1 MKLRNKVM
9 VILIVTVLLSM
20 VGSGIFFFQQYKS
33 AFQQSVFR
41 TIDTAAR
48 NNAETLTD
56 YLFRQHQIAEHIG
69 GLVPKEA
76 IEYKDYLWIESYFGD
91 HFKDFT
97 FFNNGFFFLDK
108 HGVLLADYP
117 PHPEL
122 RGKDF
127 SYRRYFQRT
136 MEAKKG
142 VIGQPYRSARTGKG
156 VLTFTS
162 YVTAND
168 GTPLGVVGC
177 STRLEEDKILNELT
191 ARSIGEKGYS
201 YVYDKSRLM
210 ILHPRSERML
220 TRDVP
225 LGANHLFD
233 KAIEGFEGV
242 GETVN
247 SKGMKMLVAYRQV
260 PGVDWI
266 VASQLPAD
274 EAYAPLWKSQKI
286 FILFIVLG
294 SFVAAFIGLFFVR
307 RSLRELEVLER
318 VTAELAIPETSA
330 VDIKASLHYE
340 TDKLEPFIGHPEF
353 GALARTIAEL
363 YEKLGLS
370 LAESQQVTSELDAAY
385 QQLKATQSQILQ
397 QEKMAS
403 VGQLAAGVAHEIN
416 NPMGFITSNLSSLK
430 RYQDKLATYIEQ
442 LEGWLQGE
450 GSEEILAQL
459 KEFKKKQK
467 IAYVLEDIN
476 DLIEESNEGAV
487 RVRDIVQN
495 LKSFSRVDQT
505 EFTLADI
512 NECLESTLAI
522 AMNEIKYKATVEK
535 DFAELPQLPCYPQ
548 QLNQVFLNILVNAAQ
563 AIEEQGEI
571 KITTRSEADKV
582 VIAISDNGPGIPD
595 EIKERIFEPFFTTKE
610 VGKGT
615 GLGMSISFDIIK
627 EHQGQIRIESEQGQ
641 GTTFIIE
648 LPLEREGEPA

>member
-20 VGSGIFFFQQYKS
+20 VGSGVFFFQQYKS

-41 TIDTAAR
+41 TIDSAAKF
-48 NNAETLTD
+48 NAESLEN
-56 YLFRQHQIAEHIG
+56 YLSTQQEIAKHIG
-69 GLVPKEA
+69 DMLPKEA
-76 IEYKDYLWIESYFGD
+76 VEYKDYLWVESYLAE

-97 FFNNGFFFLDK
+97 FFDNGFFLLDT
-108 HGVLLADYP
+108 HGILLSDYP

-122 RGKDF
+122 HGKDY
-127 SYRRYFQRT
+127 SYRPYFQRT
-136 MEAKKG
+136 MAAKHG
-142 VIGQPYRSARTGKG
+142 IVGQPYRSSRTGKG

-162 YVTAND
+162 YITSRN
-168 GTPLGVVGC
+168 GTPLGVMGC
-177 STRLEEDKILNELT
+177 SVRLEEDKILTEIRT
-191 ARSIGEKGYS
+191 KAIGKSGYS

-210 ILHPRSERML
+210 VLHPQNERIL
-220 TRDVP
+220 TRDVA
-225 LGANHLFD
+225 LGANILFD
-233 KAIEGFEGV
+233 KAIEGYEGV

-247 SKGMKMLVAYRQV
+247 SKGIKMLVAYRQV
-260 PGVDWI
+260 PGIDWI

-286 FILFIVLG
+286 FILFIILG
-294 SFVAAFIGLFFVR
+294 SVVAALIGLILVHH
-307 RSLRELEVLER
+307 SLRELEVLER
-318 VTAELAIPETSA
+318 VTAELAIPDTSA
-330 VDIKASLHYE
+330 VDIKASLRSE
-340 TDKLEPFIGHPEF
+340 IDKLEPLLGHPEF
-353 GALARTIAEL
+353 GSLARTIAGL

-370 LAESQQVTSELDAAY
+370 LAKSQQVTSELDAAY

-430 RYQDKLATYIEQ
+430 RYQDKLAAYIAQ
-442 LEGWLQGE
+442 LENWLQGA
-450 GSEEILAQL
+450 GSEEILQQL

-467 IAYVLEDIN
+467 IDYVLEDIN

-505 EFTLADI
+505 EFTPADI
-512 NECLESTLAI
+512 NACLESTLAI

-535 DFAELPQLPCYPQ
+535 DFSELPLLPCYPQ

-563 AIEEQGEI
+563 AIEDSGEI
-571 KITTRSEADKV
+571 KITTRVDQDKV
-582 VIAISDNGPGIPD
+582 VVAISDNGPGIPA
-595 EIKERIFEPFFTTKE
+595 EIKDKIFEPFFTTKE

-627 EHQGQIRIESEQGQ
+627 DHQGQIRIESTVGQ
-641 GTTFIIE
+641 GTTFVIE
-648 LPLEREGEPA
+648 LPLEREGDA